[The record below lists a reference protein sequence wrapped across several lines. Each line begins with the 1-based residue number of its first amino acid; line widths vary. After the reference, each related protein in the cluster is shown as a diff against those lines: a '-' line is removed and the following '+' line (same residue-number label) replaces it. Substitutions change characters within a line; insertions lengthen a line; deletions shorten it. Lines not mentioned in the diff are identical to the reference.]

1 MFFNRV
7 IVNHKIQEGF
17 FQQWAFIRIFYVT
30 LQITNLIK
38 TKAPMRRYIFI
49 LACTM
54 LAIISKAQNNN
65 EQLWEQQRKVAYVI
79 NAIDQLYVD
88 TLNLPAVVEDLI
100 THLLQQLDPHSAYI
114 PKEELARAN
123 ESLEGSFTGIGIQF
137 QMLEDTLF
145 VVQTISGCPAEKV
158 GIYPG
163 DRIVMVE
170 DTLIAGVNVKNSQI
184 MRMLRGKKGTT
195 VRVKVQ
201 REGVKEWIDFSIVRD
216 KIPIHSMDAAYMV
229 KPEIGYIKINNFGA
243 TTLQEFQ
250 DGWKMLKKKGAK
262 QLVLDLQGNGGG
274 YLVAA
279 IGLADEFL
287 SEDKLVV
294 YTQGEHQARS
304 AAKSTSKGGF
314 EQGNLVILVDEY
326 SASASEIVSGAVQDW
341 DRGVV
346 VGRRTFGKGLV
357 QRQMALPDGSAIR
370 LTTARYYT
378 PTGRCIQKPYK
389 GVDYQKDLEQRFK
402 HGELMHA
409 DSIHFPDSL
418 EYLTLVESRTV
429 YGGGGI
435 MPDIFVP
442 ADTTRYT
449 TYHRNLLAR
458 GVINR
463 FCVQYIDKHREALK
477 KQYTTAQKIQKEFVI
492 TENMWQQLVSMGEKE
507 DIKANQEQLE
517 QSKRYLSL
525 QLKALIARD
534 LLGNQAYFE
543 VINEENDALK
553 EAVQLLQNKEKY
565 NEVLKG
571 KK

>member
-1 MFFNRV
+1 MN
-7 IVNHKIQEGF
+7 
-17 FQQWAFIRIFYVT
+17 
-30 LQITNLIK
+30 
-38 TKAPMRRYIFI
+38 RYILVFVCI
-49 LACTM
+49 SSYLIGH
-54 LAIISKAQNNN
+54 AINNNN
-65 EQLWEQQRKVAYVI
+65 EELWEQQRKVAYVI
-79 NAIDQLYVD
+79 NAVDQLYVD
-88 TLNLPAVVEDLI
+88 TVNLHAVVDDVI
-100 THLLQQLDPHSAYI
+100 IHLLQQLDPHSAYI

-137 QMLEDTLF
+137 QILEDTLF

-201 REGVKEWIDFSIVRD
+201 REGVKEWIEFAIVRD

-229 KPEIGYIKINNFGA
+229 EPGIGYIKINNFGA
-243 TTLQEFQ
+243 TTLEEFQ
-250 DGWKMLKKKGAK
+250 EGWRMLKKKGAK

-287 SEDKLVV
+287 TDNKLVV
-294 YTQGEHQARS
+294 YTQGEHQPRS
-304 AAKSTSKGGF
+304 AAKSTAKGGF
-314 EQGNLVILVDEY
+314 EKGELVILVDEY

-357 QRQMALPDGSAIR
+357 QRQLGLPDGSAIR

-389 GVDYQKDLEQRFK
+389 GVDYQKELEERYK

-418 EYLTLVESRTV
+418 KCLTLVESRTV

-449 TYHRNLLAR
+449 AYHRNLLAK

-463 FCVQYIDKHREALK
+463 FCVQYIDKHREELK
-477 KQYTTAQKIQKEFVI
+477 KRYNNVDKWKQEFEVSA
-492 TENMWQQLVSMGEKE
+492 EMMEALVLMGEKE
-507 DIKANQEQLE
+507 KVTPNDTALQIGKEFL
-517 QSKRYLSL
+517 KL
-525 QLKALIARD
+525 QLKALMARD
-534 LLGNQAYFE
+534 LFGNQAFFE
-543 VINEENDALK
+543 IINDENDALK
-553 EAVQLLQNKEKY
+553 EAIRLLKSKDEYLRILQ
-565 NEVLKG
+565 G
-571 KK
+571 KKE

>member
-1 MFFNRV
+1 MKRCM
-7 IVNHKIQEGF
+7 IVLVC
-17 FQQWAFIRIFYVT
+17 AM
-30 LQITNLIK
+30 LNLFG
-38 TKAPMRRYIFI
+38 Y
-49 LACTM
+49 
-54 LAIISKAQNNN
+54 AQSNKN

-88 TLNLPAVVEDLI
+88 TVNLPAVVDELI
-100 THLLQQLDPHSAYI
+100 TNLLQQLDPHSAYI
-114 PKEELARAN
+114 PKDELARAN
-123 ESLEGSFTGIGIQF
+123 EALEGSFTGIGIQF
-137 QMLEDTLF
+137 QILEDTLF

-195 VRVKVQ
+195 VRLKVQ
-201 REGVKEWIDFSIVRD
+201 REGVKDWIEFAIVRD
-216 KIPIHSMDAAYMV
+216 KIPIHSMDAAYIAS
-229 KPEIGYIKINNFGA
+229 PGIGYIKINNFGA

-250 DGWKMLKKKGAK
+250 EGWKMLKKKGAK

-274 YLVAA
+274 YLIAA
-279 IGLADEFL
+279 IGIADEFL
-287 SEDKLVV
+287 AEDKLVV
-294 YTQGEHQARS
+294 YTQGEHQTRS

-314 EQGNLVILVDEY
+314 ENGDLVILVDEY

-341 DRGVV
+341 DRGIV

-389 GVDYQKDLEQRFK
+389 GVDYQKDLEERFN
-402 HGELMHA
+402 HGELMHV

-418 EYLTLVESRTV
+418 KYLTLLESRTV

-435 MPDIFVP
+435 MPDVFVP

-449 TYHRNLLAR
+449 AYHRNLLAR

-463 FCVQYIDKHREALK
+463 FCVHYVDKNREMLK
-477 KQYTTAQKIQKEFVI
+477 KQYPTVQKIKQEFVV
-492 TENMWQQLVSMGEKE
+492 TDDMWKLLVDMGEKE
-507 DIKANQEQLE
+507 NIKLDTLQLE
-517 QSKRYLSL
+517 KSKKYLSL

-534 LLGNQAYFE
+534 MMDNQAYFE
-543 VINEENDALK
+543 VINDENDALK
-553 EAVQLLQNKEKY
+553 QAILLLQNKEKY
-565 NEVLKG
+565 NRVLKG
-571 KK
+571 KNQMK